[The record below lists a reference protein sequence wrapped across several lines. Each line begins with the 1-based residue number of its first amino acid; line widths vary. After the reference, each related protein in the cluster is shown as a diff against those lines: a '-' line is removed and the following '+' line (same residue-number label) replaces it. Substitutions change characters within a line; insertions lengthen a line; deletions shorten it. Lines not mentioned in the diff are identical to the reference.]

1 MGGLVSFEL
10 IRIVVDFPGYTIS
23 QRIPGAQH
31 NTYNTKL
38 CRVSFKGREVKSRVH
53 GISCVPN
60 SAIKRQCEMRLY
72 SICLFAED
80 NFTSPQGGS

>member
-1 MGGLVSFEL
+1 MGGLVSSEL

-23 QRIPGAQH
+23 QRNPPAH
-31 NTYNTKL
+31 NTYTKL